1 MIKNIF
7 LVLLGGGIGSVA
19 RYLLSYFLTRNSTT
33 QFPWA
38 TFIANGL
45 GCLLIGLLFGY
56 IQKNNV
62 QNETLKLLLITGF
75 CGGFTTFSTFSMDT
89 VLLLQQ
95 GAWLKAG
102 ANVVLNLVL
111 CLTLAWLGLKLGSM
125 KY

>member
-7 LVLLGGGIGSVA
+7 LVLIGGGIGCVA
-19 RYLLSYFLTRNSTT
+19 RYLLSYFLTKNNAT

-56 IQKNNV
+56 IQKNNL

-75 CGGFTTFSTFSMDT
+75 CGGFTTFSTFSLENIQFIQNQNYNFAILYT
-89 VLLLQQ
+89 I
-95 GAWLKAG
+95 
-102 ANVVLNLVL
+102 
-111 CLTLAWLGLKLGSM
+111 TSLAVGFLGIIIGFKLFN
-125 KY
+125 

>member
-19 RYLLSYFLTRNSTT
+19 RYLLSYFLTKNYTT

-56 IQKNNV
+56 IQKNNL
-62 QNETLKLLLITGF
+62 QNEAFKLLLITGF
-75 CGGFTTFSTFSMDT
+75 CGGFTTFSTFSLENIQLIQNQNYNFAILYT
-89 VLLLQQ
+89 
-95 GAWLKAG
+95 
-102 ANVVLNLVL
+102 
-111 CLTLAWLGLKLGSM
+111 TTSLAVGFLGIIIGFKLFN
-125 KY
+125 

>member
-19 RYLLSYFLTRNSTT
+19 RYLLSYLLTKNNTT

-38 TFIANGL
+38 TFIANAI

-56 IQKNNV
+56 SQKNNL

-75 CGGFTTFSTFSMDT
+75 CGGFTTFSTFSLENIQFIQNQNYNLALLYT
-89 VLLLQQ
+89 ISSIFIGFLGVLI
-95 GAWLKAG
+95 GF
-102 ANVVLNLVL
+102 
-111 CLTLAWLGLKLGSM
+111 KLFN
-125 KY
+125 

>member
-19 RYLLSYFLTRNSTT
+19 RYLLSYFLTKNNTT

-38 TFIANGL
+38 TFIANGF

-62 QNETLKLLLITGF
+62 QNESLKLLLITGF
-75 CGGFTTFSTFSMDT
+75 CGGFTTFSTFSLENIQFIQNQNYNFAILYT
-89 VLLLQQ
+89 I
-95 GAWLKAG
+95 
-102 ANVVLNLVL
+102 
-111 CLTLAWLGLKLGSM
+111 TSLAVGFLGIIIGFKLFN
-125 KY
+125 

>member
-7 LVLLGGGIGSVA
+7 LVLLGGGIGSVV

-38 TFIANGL
+38 TFITNGL

-75 CGGFTTFSTFSMDT
+75 CGGFTTFSTFSLENIQFIQNQNYNLALLYT
-89 VLLLQQ
+89 ISSIFIGFLGVLI
-95 GAWLKAG
+95 GF
-102 ANVVLNLVL
+102 
-111 CLTLAWLGLKLGSM
+111 KLFN
-125 KY
+125 

>member
-7 LVLLGGGIGSVA
+7 LVLLGGGIGSVV

-75 CGGFTTFSTFSMDT
+75 CGGFTTFSTFS
-89 VLLLQQ
+89 LENIHLNKSSE
-95 GAWLKAG
+95 LKYFPS
-102 ANVVLNLVL
+102 
-111 CLTLAWLGLKLGSM
+111 CLFIITITKP
-125 KY
+125 K